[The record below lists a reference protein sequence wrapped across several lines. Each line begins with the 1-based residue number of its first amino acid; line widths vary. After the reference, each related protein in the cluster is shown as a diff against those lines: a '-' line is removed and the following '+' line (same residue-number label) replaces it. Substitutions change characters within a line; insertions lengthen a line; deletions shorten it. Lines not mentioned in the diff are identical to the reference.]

1 MIDADT
7 AAAGGDPGGRR
18 HNGQSLDITF
28 HVWSAMR
35 RPAARLLALLVP
47 MSLVLAACGG
57 SSGGT
62 APTNNGADAPLASA
76 LPDSVRSA
84 GVLRVG
90 SDIAYAP
97 VEFYDADGKTAI
109 GIDPDIAAALG
120 EQLGVKLEF
129 QNGTFDGLIT
139 SLRSKRID
147 LVMSAL
153 SDTPERQ
160 KLIDFVDYFT
170 AGTSI
175 LVKKGNPGKITSLD
189 DFCGKTIAL
198 QRGTTQEDVA
208 KAQVTKC
215 QQAGKPLKVLAFD
228 RDTEAL
234 LQVKQGRA
242 VADMNDFPVAA
253 YNAKTAG
260 DGGDF
265 EVVGEQIEAGPYGIG
280 VRKEDTQ
287 VRDALMQALTAII
300 SDGTYAKI
308 LEKWNVSQGAV
319 KTATINGGS

>member
-1 MIDADT
+1 
-7 AAAGGDPGGRR
+7 
-18 HNGQSLDITF
+18 
-28 HVWSAMR
+28 MR
-35 RPAARLLALLVP
+35 RTPVLPALLLTGALAL
-47 MSLVLAACGG
+47 SACGG
-57 SSGGT
+57 SS
-62 APTNNGADAPLASA
+62 APSSSAVSPGANPAPLGSL
-76 LPDSVRSA
+76 LPEAVRTA

-97 VEFYDADGKTAI
+97 VEFFDKDGKTPI
-109 GIDPDIAAALG
+109 GIDPDIAKAL
-120 EQLGVKLEF
+120 EAQLGVKLVF

-139 SLRSKRID
+139 SLRAKRID

-160 KLIDFVDYFT
+160 KLVDFVDYFT

-175 LVKKGNPGKITSLD
+175 LVKKGNPEGIKSLD
-189 DFCGKTIAL
+189 DFCGKTVAL

-260 DGGDF
+260 GGNDF

-287 VRDALMQALTAII
+287 VRDALQKALQAII
-300 SDGTYAKI
+300 DDGTYAKV
-308 LEKWNVSQGAV
+308 LATWNVAQGAV
-319 KTATINGGS
+319 TSAVVNGGK

>member
-1 MIDADT
+1 
-7 AAAGGDPGGRR
+7 
-18 HNGQSLDITF
+18 
-28 HVWSAMR
+28 MR
-35 RPAARLLALLVP
+35 RPAVRLLALLVP
-47 MSLVLAACGG
+47 LSLALAACGG
-57 SSGGT
+57 SSAGT
-62 APTNNGADAPLASA
+62 AAPTTGGSAAPLASA
-76 LPDSVRSA
+76 LPDSVRTA

-109 GIDPDIAAALG
+109 GIDPDMAEALG
-120 EQLGVKLEF
+120 EQLGVRLEF

-153 SDTPERQ
+153 SDTPDRQ

-175 LVKKGNPGKITSLD
+175 LVKQGNPGKITSLD

-215 QQAGKPLKVLAFD
+215 QRAGKPLKVLAFD

-260 DGGDF
+260 GGDDF

-287 VRDALMQALTAII
+287 VRDALQKALQAII
-300 SDGTYAKI
+300 DNGTYAKV

-319 KTATINGGS
+319 KTATVNGGS

>member
-1 MIDADT
+1 M
-7 AAAGGDPGGRR
+7 GRR
-18 HNGQSLDITF
+18 NTSFDVWIT
-28 HVWSAMR
+28 MR
-35 RPAARLLALLVP
+35 RTAVRLLVLLLP
-47 MSLVLAACGG
+47 LSLAVAACGG
-57 SSGGT
+57 SSGT
-62 APTNNGADAPLASA
+62 PSAAPTSSLPSAAPLASL
-76 LPDSVRSA
+76 LPEAVRTA

-97 VEFYDADGKTAI
+97 VEFFDTDGKTAI
-109 GIDPDIAAALG
+109 GIDPDLAAAIG

-153 SDTPERQ
+153 SDTSERQ

-175 LVKKGNPGKITSLD
+175 LVKKGNPAKITGLD
-189 DFCGKTIAL
+189 DFGGKTIAL
-198 QRGTTQEDVA
+198 QRGTTQEEVA
-208 KAQVTKC
+208 KAQVTTC
-215 QQAGKPLKVLAFD
+215 QQAGKPLKILAFD

-253 YNAKTAG
+253 YNAKTS
-260 DGGDF
+260 GGGSDF

-280 VRKEDTQ
+280 VRKEDTAL
-287 VRDALMQALTAII
+287 RDALQKALQALI
-300 SDGTYAKI
+300 DNGTYARV
-308 LEKWNVSQGAV
+308 LAKWNVSQGAV
-319 KTATINGGS
+319 KTATVNGGS